1 MKAIRGRF
9 GQYKILEKDPSLSKH
24 LLETKLF
31 SETSFFSFLEKYN
44 CMIIKPLV
52 GPKEVRITVN
62 DEAFELA
69 TEIQVLHFTSKEETY
84 KYLIEQVCTRKSYVI
99 QAVPTNLANRHYLF
113 TLHRKSPKAIWKIVH
128 CTSIDKNNIRSKNR
142 FHGWKLNNFLITVA
156 KRLGSAFPECH
167 TVVMDIAKVG
177 ARKFWLTDTVL
188 HERNSKWSQYHSLH
202 QKRSLRQFLP
212 TTDLCTKETLFAFL
226 NTYPEVIIKPCVGQ
240 QGRGIVKISMTS
252 EVNFEIH
259 EKQSKTDKNDFEE
272 LYNYIFEK
280 YLSTKDYIVQQRIS
294 LLEINKSPFD
304 ARVITQLDEDRWIST
319 GMVVKVA
326 AKNYF
331 VSNRASKLL
340 TLDDAL
346 LHTENGMSN
355 ENCAKTFEVVCQKAA
370 KRLQKNVR
378 NISIIGFDIG
388 IDRNGAVWIIEGN
401 YAPSLSMFY
410 MFRDNEIHERITY
423 YLVKNKKRD

>member
-1 MKAIRGRF
+1 
-9 GQYKILEKDPSLSKH
+9 
-24 LLETKLF
+24 
-31 SETSFFSFLEKYN
+31 
-44 CMIIKPLV
+44 
-52 GPKEVRITVN
+52 
-62 DEAFELA
+62 
-69 TEIQVLHFTSKEETY
+69 
-84 KYLIEQVCTRKSYVI
+84 
-99 QAVPTNLANRHYLF
+99 
-113 TLHRKSPKAIWKIVH
+113 
-128 CTSIDKNNIRSKNR
+128 
-142 FHGWKLNNFLITVA
+142 
-156 KRLGSAFPECH
+156 
-167 TVVMDIAKVG
+167 MDIAKVG